1 MINVPA
7 VKKITC
13 LLTLLIWQFCPDLA
27 AQGTVFQYLSGT
39 GPDDAVPWEFYCTA
53 GSNSGKWTTIP
64 VPSNWEFH
72 GFGTY
77 NYGHDKNK
85 GKEEGWYRHRFNLPA
100 SARDKQVSIVFEGS
114 MTDTY
119 VSVNGRP
126 AGPVHQGAFYRFQY
140 DISSLIK
147 PGKENVLEVKVA
159 KESSN
164 FSVNQAERDADYWVF
179 GGIYRPVYL
188 AISPRDHI
196 VRTAIDARANGSF
209 RMQVVTSVLSKG
221 IKLQA
226 HLLDLKG
233 KPVAE
238 SYSTFIQTSDTLAE
252 LHAQVNRPRLWNA
265 EQPNLYQ
272 VAVELVAANGQ
283 VVHTVRERFG
293 FRTIDVRRG
302 DGIYIN
308 GNKVIMKGVNRHC
321 TWPSTGKTLSRA
333 QSLQDALLIKEMN
346 MNAVRMSHY
355 PPDKHFLEI
364 CDSLGLYVLN
374 ELAGWQ
380 KAYDTIVGTK
390 LVKELV
396 TRDVNHPCVI
406 LWANGN
412 EGGFNRALIPLYA
425 QWDIQKREVYLPWD
439 RYGKFETKHYPDFN
453 YVMNSSLYD
462 KAIFMPTEFMHGL
475 YDGGHG
481 AGLEDFWNT
490 MMQKPNAAGGFLW
503 NFSDE
508 GVLRKDLADS
518 MDVKGNQGTD
528 GILGPFREKEGSFY
542 TVKELW
548 SPIQV
553 QQPALNEG
561 YDGRLLVTN
570 TYNFL
575 SLEGCRLRWELLY
588 RRNKKLEGEIWL
600 PDIQPGERRLVHLP
614 LPAQYREAEILVLA
628 AVDHSGRALHT
639 WQWPLVSAEAYTA
652 KQLQLKTAPEPI
664 LTFQEGRYHIVQQGD
679 LQWRFDTTSALLQ
692 GIIRNGQII
701 PLTHGP
707 LLAGEQL
714 PLENWTRTST
724 DSSYIIQA
732 LYVGAS
738 TMEVTWTFRKTMPP
752 QLTYRYVQTREVDY
766 QGITF
771 RFPDS
776 ALQSVEWLGK
786 GPYRVW
792 KNRMKGPQFGYWQK
806 AWNNTVTGESWEYPE
821 FKGYHADVYE
831 ATLHTRFGTFS
842 VLAGNDPYFLQLLK
856 PQAPKG
862 AFNENNAPPFPDGD
876 LGFLQSISAIGTKFQ
891 QANVMGPQSQ
901 KNVFLGTAPLPRW
914 KRDVPNKLLN
924 YTPSVGVL
932 WFDFKSN

>member
-333 QSLQDALLIKEMN
+333 QSLQDA
-346 MNAVRMSHY
+346 
-355 PPDKHFLEI
+355 
-364 CDSLGLYVLN
+364 
-374 ELAGWQ
+374 
-380 KAYDTIVGTK
+380 
-390 LVKELV
+390 
-396 TRDVNHPCVI
+396 
-406 LWANGN
+406 
-412 EGGFNRALIPLYA
+412 
-425 QWDIQKREVYLPWD
+425 
-439 RYGKFETKHYPDFN
+439 
-453 YVMNSSLYD
+453 
-462 KAIFMPTEFMHGL
+462 
-475 YDGGHG
+475 
-481 AGLEDFWNT
+481 
-490 MMQKPNAAGGFLW
+490 
-503 NFSDE
+503 
-508 GVLRKDLADS
+508 
-518 MDVKGNQGTD
+518 
-528 GILGPFREKEGSFY
+528 
-542 TVKELW
+542 
-548 SPIQV
+548 
-553 QQPALNEG
+553 
-561 YDGRLLVTN
+561 
-570 TYNFL
+570 
-575 SLEGCRLRWELLY
+575 
-588 RRNKKLEGEIWL
+588 
-600 PDIQPGERRLVHLP
+600 
-614 LPAQYREAEILVLA
+614 
-628 AVDHSGRALHT
+628 
-639 WQWPLVSAEAYTA
+639 
-652 KQLQLKTAPEPI
+652 
-664 LTFQEGRYHIVQQGD
+664 
-679 LQWRFDTTSALLQ
+679 
-692 GIIRNGQII
+692 
-701 PLTHGP
+701 
-707 LLAGEQL
+707 
-714 PLENWTRTST
+714 
-724 DSSYIIQA
+724 
-732 LYVGAS
+732 
-738 TMEVTWTFRKTMPP
+738 
-752 QLTYRYVQTREVDY
+752 
-766 QGITF
+766 
-771 RFPDS
+771 
-776 ALQSVEWLGK
+776 
-786 GPYRVW
+786 
-792 KNRMKGPQFGYWQK
+792 
-806 AWNNTVTGESWEYPE
+806 
-821 FKGYHADVYE
+821 
-831 ATLHTRFGTFS
+831 
-842 VLAGNDPYFLQLLK
+842 
-856 PQAPKG
+856 
-862 AFNENNAPPFPDGD
+862 
-876 LGFLQSISAIGTKFQ
+876 
-891 QANVMGPQSQ
+891 
-901 KNVFLGTAPLPRW
+901 
-914 KRDVPNKLLN
+914 
-924 YTPSVGVL
+924 
-932 WFDFKSN
+932 